1 MIFLVKEIF
10 TMITLNIMHETETM
24 NTNGGTKRYFCPWND
39 YSNTSYWKTYG
50 HAISCA
56 YKRGLFNLP
65 IAMIKA
71 AIKLR

>member
-1 MIFLVKEIF
+1 MKHLSPLSDTEAR
-10 TMITLNIMHETETM
+10 NI
-24 NTNGGTKRYFCPWND
+24 NAGGKIYICPWND

-71 AIKLR
+71 AIKIQCGF